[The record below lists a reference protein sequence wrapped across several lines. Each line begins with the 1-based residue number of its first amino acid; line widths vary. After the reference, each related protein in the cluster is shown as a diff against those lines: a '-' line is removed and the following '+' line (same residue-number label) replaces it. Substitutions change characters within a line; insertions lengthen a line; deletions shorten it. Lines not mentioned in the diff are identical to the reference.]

1 MKCYFGIALIA
12 LVLLRAA
19 RSTPAQKDRR
29 QPVGS
34 AVEAPK
40 PRNLKIV
47 GGAVAVQKD
56 DRKRALAGRPRPR
69 NLDVN
74 RVVKSIDQCVPVK
87 RVEKLVPVR
96 RGYLT
101 TVRRGY
107 QIVPKISGDVLVP
120 VEGSYQLVPKGG
132 KLVPVK
138 EKEVYQCVPVPRGYQ
153 LVRVTDGYD
162 VVPVTG
168 LHQFRPVNPGYHIV
182 HKISGDEDS
191 P

>member
-1 MKCYFGIALIA
+1 MA

-19 RSTPAQKDRR
+19 RSMPAQKDRR

-40 PRNLKIV
+40 PKNLKIV

-56 DRKRALAGRPRPR
+56 YKKRAPAGRPKPR
-69 NLDVN
+69 NLDVK

-87 RVEKLVPVR
+87 RVDKLVP
-96 RGYLT
+96 
-101 TVRRGY
+101 VRRGY

-120 VEGSYQLVPKGG
+120 VEGSYQLVPRGG

-138 EKEVYQCVPVPRGYQ
+138 EKEVYQCVPVPRGYK

-162 VVPVTG
+162 VVPVRG
-168 LHQFRPVNPGYHIV
+168 PHQFLPVNPGYQIV
-182 HKISGDEDS
+182 HKISGDEDR